1 MNVLFLRFFLSCT
14 NPNSNEVGMLC
25 KTYIKRECNDLQI
38 LSNLNSVE
46 YATKT
51 YSMFKLINFI
61 VFVQIHFHFELDVCN
76 TFQNSW
82 DGANKRLEKLRN
94 A

>member
-1 MNVLFLRFFLSCT
+1 MNVLFLRFFLSCVQT
-14 NPNSNEVGMLC
+14 PIPMKLG
-25 KTYIKRECNDLQI
+25 CNDLQI